1 MARLGDVCSFF
12 SGTGFPN
19 AYQGQKTGKYP
30 FYQVGDISKNVLLGN
45 RELISSDNYI
55 DDDTVQAIK
64 GTVLPP
70 KTVVFAKIGEALRL
84 NRRAITNCYC
94 LVDNNAMGIL
104 ADNTVLDELY
114 FYYFMCSVD
123 LQHYCESTTVPSVRK
138 TRIAEIEIPLPSLEE
153 QRRIAT
159 VLDKVSDLITK
170 RRAQLDKLDLLV
182 KSRFVEMFG
191 DPETNPMNWPI
202 VEIGAITKTIDSGWS
217 GNGTQREKKV
227 GEIAVL
233 KVSAVTKGYFI
244 PEESKVLDDQQNIKK
259 YVFPQKGDLLFSRA
273 NTKEMV
279 GATAIIR
286 EDYPELILPDKL
298 WKIRFSDTTNVVYM
312 KYILSSKAIRNK
324 FSDASTGTSG
334 SMYNVSMEKFK
345 AIQIPMPGTS
355 IQHQFASFVE
365 SVEQSKLT
373 IQQSL
378 DKLEMLKKALMQQY
392 FG

>member
-30 FYQVGDISKNVLLGN
+30 FYKVGDISKNVLLGN

-191 DPETNPMNWPI
+191 DCKTNPKGWNTCCLEDI
-202 VEIGAITKTIDSGWS
+202 AEVGSSKRVFVEELKKEGIPFYRGTEVGALAEGLTITPELFITEEHYKELCDMSG
-217 GNGTQREKKV
+217 K
-227 GEIAVL
+227 
-233 KVSAVTKGYFI
+233 
-244 PEESKVLDDQQNIKK
+244 
-259 YVFPQKGDLLFSRA
+259 PQKGDLLMPSICPDGRIWLVDTDGPFYFKDGRVLWVHGISDNFDSVFLLYTLKDRIMTDYSSIASGTTFAELKIFALKKCKVFNVPFELQKQFSSFIQS
-273 NTKEMV
+273 T
-279 GATAIIR
+279 
-286 EDYPELILPDKL
+286 
-298 WKIRFSDTTNVVYM
+298 
-312 KYILSSKAIRNK
+312 SK
-324 FSDASTGTSG
+324 
-334 SMYNVSMEKFK
+334 
-345 AIQIPMPGTS
+345 
-355 IQHQFASFVE
+355 
-365 SVEQSKLT
+365 SKLT

-378 DKLEMLKKALMQQY
+378 DKLEVLKKALMQQY